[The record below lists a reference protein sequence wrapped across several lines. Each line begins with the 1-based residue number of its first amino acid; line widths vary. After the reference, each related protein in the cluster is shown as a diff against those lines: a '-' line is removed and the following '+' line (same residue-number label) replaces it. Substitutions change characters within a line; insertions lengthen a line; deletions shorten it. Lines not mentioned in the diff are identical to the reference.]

1 MEEKTLTFEEKLSKL
16 LELAKSK
23 KNVLD
28 EKEVLDAFAGEELTP
43 EKLDRIYDFLDKK
56 HVDVLKMSNDDDM
69 VRICFRRMKMQ
80 IREERLMWSISIY
93 PYRRGSV

>member
-28 EKEVLDAFAGEELTP
+28 EKEVLAAFAGEELTP
-43 EKLDRIYDFLDKK
+43 GEAGP
-56 HVDVLKMSNDDDM
+56 H
-69 VRICFRRMKMQ
+69 
-80 IREERLMWSISIY
+80 IRL
-93 PYRRGSV
+93 PG

>member
-28 EKEVLDAFAGEELTP
+28 EKEVWMPL
-43 EKLDRIYDFLDKK
+43 
-56 HVDVLKMSNDDDM
+56 
-69 VRICFRRMKMQ
+69 
-80 IREERLMWSISIY
+80 
-93 PYRRGSV
+93 RGKN

>member
-43 EKLDRIYDFLDKK
+43 EKLDRIIISHAKFFLD
-56 HVDVLKMSNDDDM
+56 N
-69 VRICFRRMKMQ
+69 IFCFFKFK
-80 IREERLMWSISIY
+80 
-93 PYRRGSV
+93 G